1 LVLDSFKDGAFRLA
15 IAHQIPIVPIT
26 FYDNK
31 KRFSYKFI
39 SGAPGKLRVKIHEFI
54 TTKGMQPADRKKLRN
69 QTRQVIF
76 DELTKDL
83 EQKNPSK

>member
-1 LVLDSFKDGAFRLA
+1 
-15 IAHQIPIVPIT
+15 IT

-31 KRFSYKFI
+31 KRFSYKFV

-54 TTKGMQPADRKKLRN
+54 TTKEIQTADRKNLRN

-76 DELTKDL
+76 EELTKDL
-83 EQKNPSK
+83 EQKNHSK